1 MKKMKR
7 LLAFLLAAALL
18 LSGTALAAE
27 PESEV
32 QTAAARLKE
41 QGILLGNERGD
52 LMLDSGLTRAQ
63 LAALLTRL
71 HGESEVDPAMYE
83 WACYFTDVPAWAR
96 PYVGYCVAMLLMN
109 GYNSAQFG
117 PSDMVSPEM
126 ACTVMLRTYGYANSE
141 GSAWNYNTACA
152 YAAAQGL
159 LDEAAAQGNVITRGD
174 MAVLICRALQ
184 KEAEQTPN
192 PQSDA
197 VLKNPDGSITITQES
212 WGREDFSQQAN
223 PAIFTGA
230 YTREL
235 YNTFRQTIVDLGTD
249 KSAGDRC
256 AYTMVSVEDYS
267 IAVNLMGRMDGILRY
282 EHYVP
287 ANLRNYYEYLDYF
300 AVSAAMPENYQ
311 DAYDFIQPVLE
322 KVNQMD
328 SDREKVTYLND
339 YLCTLLTYDKHSTA
353 GISQALSNH
362 TTELKAACGSYA
374 TIFNFLCSSADIPCI
389 TIHSQ
394 NHGWNLVYVDNEWFH
409 VDVTKND
416 SYAGPN
422 AYLLTTDNG
431 SDEDAAPEMT
441 AFLKE
446 LIIPD
451 STLAG

>member
-32 QTAAARLKE
+32 QTAAAHLKE

-71 HGESEVDPAMYE
+71 HGEGEVDPAMYE

-159 LDEAAAQGNVITRGD
+159 LDEAAAQGSVITRGD

-192 PQSDA
+192 PQGDA

-212 WGREDFSQQAN
+212 WSREDFSQQAN

-230 YTREL
+230 YTRKL
-235 YNTFRQTIVDLGTD
+235 YNTFRQTIVDFGTD

-267 IAVNLMGRMDGILRY
+267 IAVNLMGRMDGVLRY

-311 DAYDFIQPVLE
+311 DAYDFVQPVLE

-328 SDREKVTYLND
+328 SDRDKVTYLND
-339 YLCTLLTYDKHSTA
+339 YLCTLLTYEEGA
-353 GISQALSNH
+353 APGITQTFSDNGR
-362 TTELKAACGSYA
+362 EIEAACGTYTRAFS
-374 TIFNFLCSSADIPCI
+374 FLCSAAKIPCI
-389 TIHSQ
+389 KIHSA
-394 NHGWNLVYVDNEWFH
+394 NHGWNLVYLDSQWLH
-409 VDVTKND
+409 VDVTNND
-416 SYAGPN
+416 CSAN
-422 AYLLTTDNG
+422 THNLLLSKTSLG
-431 SDEDAAPEMT
+431 YIDEAPEMT
-441 AFLKE
+441 SFLKE
-446 LIIPD
+446 LIIPG
-451 STLAG
+451 STSVN